1 MGVYIKGMSADM
13 VRLLIGNV
21 MLANCELV
29 DVKTPHGRLYE
40 ETKIIDFAKDMKIS
54 ANDYA
59 TWWYGEDAVIEAE
72 VE

>member
-1 MGVYIKGMSADM
+1 MSVFIKGMTLAEAKW
-13 VRLLIGNV
+13 LLGATKEHEIV
-21 MLANCELV
+21 E
-29 DVKTPHGRLYE
+29 VKTPHGSLYE

-54 ANDYA
+54 ASDYA